1 MKTSTLKKMPA
12 AKAKRAA
19 VRSGGPPK
27 ELAGEVDTRILDAAR
42 KVLLERGFEGA
53 SIDEIAEVARSGKPT
68 IYARF
73 RDKRALFTE
82 VVKRDI
88 LSRITEFKSEV
99 PTGAT
104 IEERLRSA
112 AITLLHWGL
121 DSDRIGLMRL
131 AVAEARRF
139 PDLATT
145 IDRTARELST
155 ELGVNLLSELTQSDE
170 LASLPAFAPEHLAT
184 TARFFLNVIAVPM
197 LFRPLFDVN
206 RNRLAA
212 EIATHVAH
220 GVAFFL
226 AACRNGGGG
235 ALQLL
240 RKLGCA
246 PAESPGVLRPTLS

>member
-1 MKTSTLKKMPA
+1 MAMKTSSLKKIPA

-19 VRSGGPPK
+19 VRFGRPPK
-27 ELAGEVDTRILDAAR
+27 ELAGEVDARILDAAR
-42 KVLLERGFEGA
+42 KVFLERGFEGA
-53 SIDEIAEVARSGKPT
+53 SIEEIAEAARSGKPT

-145 IDRTARELST
+145 IGRTARELST
-155 ELGVNLLSELTQSDE
+155 ELGVNLLSGLTQSDE
-170 LASLPAFAPEHLAT
+170 LESLPAFAPEHLAT

-197 LFRPLFDVN
+197 LFRALFEVN
-206 RNRLAA
+206 RNTLDA
-212 EIATHVAH
+212 EIDTHVAH

-226 AACRNGGGG
+226 AACRNGGV
-235 ALQLL
+235 
-240 RKLGCA
+240 
-246 PAESPGVLRPTLS
+246 ESHKP